1 VFLRLKAMGA
11 FQGEFGQAVEPWP
24 YVLVATTLVVVAT
37 RLLATLVP
45 TLKGLRIR
53 PVEALRADA

>member
-1 VFLRLKAMGA
+1 MGA